1 MEMQSQLKLE
11 LMYARTELA
20 FLLSEQAPGQAR
32 EVRDARERVNELRV
46 AIAMDAGD
54 VARASLDLRGGHP
67 L

>member
-1 MEMQSQLKLE
+1 MR
-11 LMYARTELA
+11 ARTELV

-32 EVRDARERVNELRV
+32 EVRDARKRVNELRV

-54 VARASLDLRGGHP
+54 AARASLDLRGGHP